1 MLLRWLMMVLIGA
14 WIGWIT
20 NWLAI
25 KMLFHPYEEKRFLC
39 FRIQGVI
46 PKRKKDIG
54 SGIAR
59 VVEQELLSL
68 RELLEQMD
76 TELIFR
82 NIEKRMDEYLE
93 ENLEKEIQ
101 KAFPLAA
108 MFLGKDSLEKI
119 KTLVKQGVLSR
130 KEEICSAFTSHL
142 EENIDI
148 QKMISDKIASFSFQ
162 KVEEI
167 IFSLAKKELKHIEWV
182 GAVLGAVIGGLQFLL
197 FSYFS

>member
-1 MLLRWLMMVLIGA
+1 MLLRWLIMVLIGA

-25 KMLFHPYEEKRFLC
+25 KMLFHPYEEKHFLC
-39 FRIQGVI
+39 FKLQGVI

-59 VVEQELLSL
+59 VVEQELISL
-68 RELLEQMD
+68 KDLLQQMD
-76 TELIFR
+76 TELIFQ
-82 NIEKRMDEYLE
+82 NIEKMMDEYLE
-93 ENLEKEIQ
+93 QNLEMEIQ
-101 KAFPLAA
+101 KAFPFAA

-119 KTLVKQGVLSR
+119 KSLIKQGVLS
-130 KEEICSAFTSHL
+130 KKNEICSMFINHL

-148 QKMISDKIASFSFQ
+148 QKMITDKISSFSFE

-167 IFSLAKKELKHIEWV
+167 ILSLAKKELKHIEWI
-182 GAVLGAVIGGLQFLL
+182 GAVLGAFIGGLQFLL
-197 FSYFS
+197 FSYFA

>member
-39 FRIQGVI
+39 FRIQGLI

-76 TELIFR
+76 TELIFQ
-82 NIEKRMDEYLE
+82 NIEKKMDEYLE

>member
-76 TELIFR
+76 TELIFQ
-82 NIEKRMDEYLE
+82 NIEKKMDEYLE

-119 KTLVKQGVLSR
+119 KILVKQGVLSR

>member
-1 MLLRWLMMVLIGA
+1 MLLRLLIMVLIGA

-39 FRIQGVI
+39 FKLQGLI

-68 RELLEQMD
+68 KDVLNQMD
-76 TELIFR
+76 TELIFQ
-82 NIEKRMDEYLE
+82 NIERMMDEYLE
-93 ENLEKEIQ
+93 DNLAKEIQ
-101 KAFPLAA
+101 KAFPYAA
-108 MFLGKDSLEKI
+108 MFVGKDSLGKI
-119 KTLVKQGVLSR
+119 KSLLKQAILSR
-130 KEEICSAFTSHL
+130 KEEICSAFTNHL
-142 EENIDI
+142 EENVDI
-148 QKMISDKIASFSFQ
+148 QKIISDKIASFSFQ

-167 IFSLAKKELKHIEWV
+167 ILSLAKKELKHIELV
-182 GAVLGAVIGGLQFLL
+182 GAILGAVIGGLQFLL

>member
-101 KAFPLAA
+101 KAFPFAA

-119 KTLVKQGVLSR
+119 KALVKQGVLSR

>member
-82 NIEKRMDEYLE
+82 NIEKKMDEYLE

-119 KTLVKQGVLSR
+119 KALVKQGVLSR

-167 IFSLAKKELKHIEWV
+167 IFSLAKKELKYIEWV

>member
-1 MLLRWLMMVLIGA
+1 MLLRLLIMVLIGA

-39 FRIQGVI
+39 FTLQGLI

-54 SGIAR
+54 SGIAK

-68 RELLEQMD
+68 KDVLNQMD
-76 TELIFR
+76 TELIFQ
-82 NIEKRMDEYLE
+82 NIERMMDEYLE
-93 ENLEKEIQ
+93 DNLAKEIQ
-101 KAFPLAA
+101 KAFPFAA
-108 MFLGKDSLEKI
+108 MFVGRDSLEKI
-119 KTLVKQGVLSR
+119 KSLLKQAILSR
-130 KEEICSAFTSHL
+130 KEEICFAFTSHL
-142 EENIDI
+142 EENVDI
-148 QKMISDKIASFSFQ
+148 QKIISDKIASFSFQ

-167 IFSLAKKELKHIEWV
+167 ILSLAKKELKHIELV
-182 GAVLGAVIGGLQFLL
+182 GAILGAVIGGLQFLL